1 MYTEEQRNTRLD
13 RATRGYT
20 EDRGDD
26 YRDESIAYA
35 LATGIAP
42 IGSIGDL
49 DADIER
55 SQRRA
60 RWERR
65 KAKR

>member
-1 MYTEEQRNTRLD
+1 MVN
-13 RATRGYT
+13 
-20 EDRGDD
+20 D
-26 YRDESIAYA
+26 YRDECVAYA

-42 IGSIGDL
+42 FSSTNEVDQ
-49 DADIER
+49 DAER
-55 SQRRA
+55 SARRA

>member
-1 MYTEEQRNTRLD
+1 MQQ
-13 RATRGYT
+13 
-20 EDRGDD
+20 D
-26 YRDESIAYA
+26 YRNESIAMA
-35 LATGIAP
+35 LALGIAP
-42 IGSIGDL
+42 IGSTRDL

-55 SQRRA
+55 SARRA

>member
-1 MYTEEQRNTRLD
+1 V
-13 RATRGYT
+13 RAHRT
-20 EDRGDD
+20 DRGDF
-26 YRDESIAYA
+26 REESIAYA

-42 IGSIGDL
+42 MSTRDL

-55 SQRRA
+55 AGRRA

-65 KAKR
+65 KAKRGDAY